1 MYYSAQNKGF
11 YNIAIHGENIPPDAV
26 EIDAEQYLALFEAQT
41 LGAAIEPDA
50 TGTPVAVFPPP
61 PSLDQ
66 IKADLCARIDHEAD
80 AARLKIAGDPLRV
93 IEYQKAE
100 EEAAAYKAAG
110 YTGTVPPMVLSWA
123 EAKGWT
129 SQQATDDILAVAAAW
144 RQALYSLRDI
154 RLKGKESTKATT
166 TESAANTA
174 ADAASDQIAAVLAAL
189 GLQ

>member
-1 MYYSAQNKGF
+1 MFYSPSTKGF
-11 YNIAIHGENIPPDAV
+11 YDPAIHDENIPA
-26 EIDAEQYLALFEAQT
+26 DAEEITTEQHAQLLADQSAGATIQT
-41 LGAAIEPDA
+41 DA
-50 TGTPVAVFPPP
+50 NGYPVAVFPPP

-66 IKADLCARIDHEAD
+66 IRADLCARIDHEAD

-129 SQQATDDILAVAAAW
+129 AQQATDDILTVAAAW

-154 RLKGKESTKATT
+154 RLKGKESVK
-166 TESAANTA
+166 TA
-174 ADAASDQIAAVLAAL
+174 ADDAGANTTADSTSGQIAAVLAAL

>member
-1 MYYSAQNKGF
+1 MFYSPSTKGF
-11 YNIAIHGENIPPDAV
+11 YDPAIHDENIPA
-26 EIDAEQYLALFEAQT
+26 DAEEITTEQHAQLLADQSAGATIQT
-41 LGAAIEPDA
+41 DA
-50 TGTPVAVFPPP
+50 NGYPVAVFPPP

-66 IKADLCARIDHEAD
+66 IKADLCARIDREAD

-154 RLKGKESTKATT
+154 RLKGKESVKAEADDAGAHTT
-166 TESAANTA
+166 
-174 ADAASDQIAAVLAAL
+174 ADSTSGQIATVLAAL

>member
-1 MYYSAQNKGF
+1 MFYSPSKKGF
-11 YNIAIHGENIPPDAV
+11 YNQAIHGSAIPADAV
-26 EIDAEQYLALFEAQT
+26 EIPAEVHAQLLT
-41 LGAAIEPDA
+41 DQSQGAIIQPDDN
-50 TGTPVAVFPPP
+50 GYPVAVFPPP

-66 IKADLCARIDHEAD
+66 IKADLCARIDREAD
-80 AARLKIAGDPLRV
+80 AARLKITGDPLRV

-154 RLKGKESTKATT
+154 RLKGKESTKATI
-166 TESAANTA
+166 TEAAANTA
-174 ADAASDQIAAVLAAL
+174 ADAASDQITAVLAAL